1 MLDADGR
8 GWTRNCGRARRVWAM
23 STEVLKA
30 NAPGAME
37 RALEVLRRGGVVA
50 MPTDTV
56 YGIGVDGFDAA
67 AVEKLY
73 IAKDRPANK
82 AIMLL
87 LGDEEDMAKAAASI
101 SSTARRLAERFWP
114 GGLTLVVRGRAELP
128 RNLCAENGTIGLRL
142 PDSDVVRNLV
152 RRFGR
157 PLAVTSANLSGGVN
171 SQTAEMVLAD
181 LDGRIDLILDG
192 GATPTSVPSTVLDC
206 TVEPPRVLREGA
218 IGIGQIESELGLELA
233 D

>member
-1 MLDADGR
+1 
-8 GWTRNCGRARRVWAM
+8 M

-87 LGDEEDMAKAAASI
+87 LGDEEDMA
-101 SSTARRLAERFWP
+101 
-114 GGLTLVVRGRAELP
+114 
-128 RNLCAENGTIGLRL
+128 GLRL

>member
-1 MLDADGR
+1 
-8 GWTRNCGRARRVWAM
+8 M